1 MSGRFYVYMQSGRKF
16 CVEPY
21 GTSHTDW
28 GNYNPATRKIEKVT
42 AKDADEVIDES
53 NTQITLENGYKNIC
67 ILEPGMS
74 PIGFIEMLDRSGL
87 ERIEMEGIKYM

>member
-1 MSGRFYVYMQSGRKF
+1 MSGRFYVHMQSGRKF

-21 GTSHTDW
+21 GVSHTDW
-28 GNYNPATRKIEKVT
+28 GNYNPATKKIERIA

-53 NTQITLENGYKNIC
+53 NTQITPDKYKNIC

-87 ERIEMEGIKYM
+87 DRIEIEGIKYL